1 LQHAHILRFH
11 CGVNMPSLRNS
22 ISCNEAR
29 RGVANAPS
37 RKLSARLMQAQ
48 DDERRRIARELHDGT
63 GQVLALLIMNLDR
76 LGQETERTRPDLTKS
91 ASECS
96 QLARQ
101 ISRELRAISYLL
113 HPPLLDELGL
123 TSAVA
128 WFVNGFKNLT
138 EIDVVVD
145 LAPDMG
151 RLPHDVETAI
161 FRIVQ
166 ESLTNVHRHS
176 GSRMAA
182 ISLQRQRGNVVLEVS
197 DRGKGISGVRLSQIA
212 RGESSG
218 IGLRGMRERVKSLGG
233 EIDISAFDG
242 GTHVR
247 VAIPLPREERST
259 ETRLAPGRYF
269 HHKEDD
275 MGTCDRP

>member
-1 LQHAHILRFH
+1 
-11 CGVNMPSLRNS
+11 
-22 ISCNEAR
+22 
-29 RGVANAPS
+29 VANAPS

-76 LGQETERTRPDLTKS
+76 LGQETERTHPDLTKS

-233 EIDISAFDG
+233 EIDIAAFDG

-275 MGTCDRP
+275 MGTWDRP